1 MKMLVIYQFYLDYFL
16 PRNNEWEDKQFGF
29 EFKDD
34 FISVRPKNANEDLF
48 PNDIDKTLST
58 MSLYL
63 RKLGFGT
70 SALKRKVEDV
80 VVDRIEIRVETICKN
95 VGELQN
101 EDFRQEKF
109 AMAVRCCNIFLKHC
123 RVVAGNPFLK
133 LLPREYRIKQK
144 RYYNLFPHTTTYIN
158 KDNPDEKL
166 EVFDGFDAAA
176 SSGAIRSP
184 ESGTV
189 DIHKILNTLEPDFYN
204 SMVVDASEM
213 ISTERL
219 REGVLL
225 LAICCETKINRA
237 FNDKGI
243 SETQLKKYRKAEVSF
258 AQNYFDGL
266 PSKFIARSLKD
277 EDNQT
282 FTLLKQL
289 YGVRNNIAHRGK
301 CVLNLDDGSER
312 EVDESLSIDFLN
324 TTKKVLIWIDNAF
337 I

>member
-1 MKMLVIYQFYLDYFL
+1 MKLLIIYQFYLDYFL

-48 PNDIDKTLST
+48 PNNIDKKLST
-58 MSLYL
+58 MSFSL
-63 RKLGFGT
+63 RKLDFST

-80 VVDRIEIRVETICKN
+80 VVDRTEVRVETICN
-95 VGELQN
+95 NIGELQN
-101 EDFRQEKF
+101 DGFRQEKF
-109 AMAVRCCNIFLKHC
+109 ARAVRCCNIFLKHC
-123 RVVAGNPFLK
+123 RVLAENPFLK
-133 LLPREYRIKQK
+133 LLPREYSIKQK
-144 RYYNLFPHTTTYIN
+144 RYYNLFPHTITYLN
-158 KDNPDEKL
+158 KDNPDEQL
-166 EVFDGFDAAA
+166 EVFNGANAAA
-176 SSGAIRSP
+176 SSGAIPSP

-189 DIHKILNTLEPDFYN
+189 DIHKILKTPEPDFYN

-219 REGVLL
+219 REGILL
-225 LAICCETKINRA
+225 LAICCETKINKA

-243 SETQLKKYRKAEVSF
+243 SETQLKKYRKDKVSF
-258 AQNYFDGL
+258 AQNYFDVL

-282 FTLLKQL
+282 FALLEQL
-289 YGVRNNIAHRGK
+289 YRVRNKIAHEGR
-301 CVLNLDDGSER
+301 CVLELDDGGER

-324 TTKKVLIWIDNAF
+324 TTKRVLIWINNAF
-337 I
+337 T

>member
-1 MKMLVIYQFYLDYFL
+1 MKLLIIYQFYLDYFL

-58 MSLYL
+58 SSLSL
-63 RKLGFGT
+63 RKLGLST
-70 SALKRKVEDV
+70 STLKRKVEDV
-80 VVDRIEIRVETICKN
+80 VVDRIEVRVETTCNN
-95 VGELQN
+95 VGELKD
-101 EDFRQEKF
+101 ESFRQEKF
-109 AMAVRCCNIFLKHC
+109 ARAVRCCNIFLKHC
-123 RVVAGNPFLK
+123 RIVSGNPFLK
-133 LLPREYRIKQK
+133 LLPREYSIKHK
-144 RYYNLFPHTTTYIN
+144 RYYSLFPHTITYLN
-158 KDNPDEKL
+158 KDNPDERPA
-166 EVFDGFDAAA
+166 VFNGANAAA

-189 DIHKILNTLEPDFYN
+189 DIHKILKTLEPDFYN

-219 REGVLL
+219 REGILL

-243 SETQLKKYRKAEVSF
+243 PETQLLKYRKDNVSF
-258 AQNYFDGL
+258 AQNYFDVL

-282 FTLLKQL
+282 FTLLEQL
-289 YGVRNNIAHRGK
+289 YRVRNNIAHRGK
-301 CVLNLDDGSER
+301 CVLKLDDGSER

-324 TTKKVLIWIDNAF
+324 TTKKVLLWIDNAF

>member
-1 MKMLVIYQFYLDYFL
+1 MKLLIIYQFYLDYFL

-34 FISVRPKNANEDLF
+34 FISVRPKNAKEDLF
-48 PNDIDKTLST
+48 PKDIHKTLSA
-58 MSLYL
+58 MSLSL
-63 RKLGFGT
+63 RKLGFST

-80 VVDRIEIRVETICKN
+80 VVDRIEVRVETICEN
-95 VGELQN
+95 VEELQN
-101 EDFRQEKF
+101 EGFQEEKF
-109 AMAVRCCNIFLKHC
+109 ASAVKCCNMFLKHC
-123 RVVAGNPFLK
+123 RVLSGNPFLK
-133 LLPREYRIKQK
+133 LLPREYRIEQK
-144 RYYNLFPHTTTYIN
+144 KYYNLFPHTIVYLN
-158 KDNPDEKL
+158 KDNPDEKV
-166 EVFDGFDAAA
+166 EVFKGFDAAA

-189 DIHKILNTLEPDFYN
+189 DIHKILKTLEPDFYN

-219 REGVLL
+219 REGILL

-243 SETQLKKYRKAEVSF
+243 SETQLKKYRKDNVSF
-258 AQNYFDGL
+258 AQNYFDVL

-282 FTLLKQL
+282 FTRLEQL
-289 YGVRNNIAHRGK
+289 YRVRNNIAHRGR

-324 TTKKVLIWIDNAF
+324 TTKKGLIWIDNAF